1 MTIQSPIAR
10 QQFARRLREFRVARG
25 FKTARSLAQALDI
38 DENRYTRYERAEVE
52 PDIKLIQQIC
62 ETLDLSP
69 NDLLGTTSPTSK
81 HDTAVMLP
89 SVTAV
94 PAGFAEPK
102 PVSPGS
108 SAIQDHSVRDRT
120 AWSLACAVAELQSRA
135 ANSAPENTS
144 RLATLQHAARLFSD
158 LERRPFAAVT
168 EILLHPAVA
177 HAPAT
182 EAHRIETLIEAL
194 TQAAN

>member
-1 MTIQSPIAR
+1 MTIQSSIAR
-10 QQFARRLREFRVARG
+10 QQFARRLREFRIARG
-25 FKTARSLAQALDI
+25 FKTARSLAQALEI

-81 HDTAVMLP
+81 HDAVMLP
-89 SVTAV
+89 SATAV
-94 PAGFAEPK
+94 SAGFAEPE
-102 PVSPGS
+102 PVPTGSP
-108 SAIQDHSVRDRT
+108 AIQGHLVRDRT
-120 AWSLACAVAELQSRA
+120 AWSLACAVAELQSRV

-144 RLATLQHAARLFSD
+144 RLATLRHAAQLFSD

-194 TQAAN
+194 TQASG

>member
-89 SVTAV
+89 SATAL
-94 PAGFAEPK
+94 PAGFAEPE

-108 SAIQDHSVRDRT
+108 SVARDHLVRDRT

-144 RLATLQHAARLFSD
+144 RLATLRHAARLFSD

-177 HAPAT
+177 HAPAK
-182 EAHRIETLIEAL
+182 EAYRIETLIEAL
-194 TQAAN
+194 TQASD